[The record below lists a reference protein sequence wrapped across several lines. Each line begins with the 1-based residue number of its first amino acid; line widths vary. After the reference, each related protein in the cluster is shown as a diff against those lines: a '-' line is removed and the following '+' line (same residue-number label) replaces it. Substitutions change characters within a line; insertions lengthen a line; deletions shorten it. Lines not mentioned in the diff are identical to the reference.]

1 MCYHMYNATFM
12 IYLCQ
17 LVIWY
22 VSMAWF
28 KNDIELHWY
37 NHNAFSTNSSK
48 EGTCKSTSSLKLHI
62 MVLNLFKLISPNW
75 MFYVWMS
82 KVWKLP
88 PFFGMVELSIM
99 TLLWVLG
106 CYVFTQM
113 ICMPFSIGFPRTV
126 VDKRR

>member
-106 CYVFTQM
+106 CYVFTQF
-113 ICMPFSIGFPRTV
+113 CT
-126 VDKRR
+126 